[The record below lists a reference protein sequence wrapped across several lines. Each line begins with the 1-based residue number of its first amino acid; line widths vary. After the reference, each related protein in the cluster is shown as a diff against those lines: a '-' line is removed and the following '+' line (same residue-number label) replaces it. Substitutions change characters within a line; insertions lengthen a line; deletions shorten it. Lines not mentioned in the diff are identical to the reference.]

1 MTNTTQALPRPHQ
14 TAALSIETVTRLREA
29 LIAAN
34 VSLYDLLAVEQILDR
49 TDLTLEEAVTEANSA
64 DYAGCA
70 EDQCDELPIW
80 GEI

>member
-1 MTNTTQALPRPHQ
+1 MSTNALPRPHQ
-14 TAALSIETVTRLREA
+14 TAALDTATIARLREE

-49 TDLTLEEAVTEANSA
+49 TECSLEEAVETANSE

-70 EDQCDELPIW
+70 EDQCDELPVW